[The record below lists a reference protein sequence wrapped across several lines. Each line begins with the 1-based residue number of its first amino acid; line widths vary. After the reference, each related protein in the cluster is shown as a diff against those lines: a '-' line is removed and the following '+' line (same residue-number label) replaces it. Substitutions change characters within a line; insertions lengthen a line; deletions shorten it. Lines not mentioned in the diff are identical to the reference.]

1 MKPIVTYYRV
11 STQKQA
17 RSGNLREAHR
27 GSIMIVFA
35 ILVALATLSWL
46 GSLAYAYF
54 TNPIERSRLN
64 KRPAVMMI
72 ALLAAVSLVVLLIGI
87 NSPYGNLSIL
97 IGEQQIRIWVFG
109 LIGCVI
115 FTALG
120 FSM

>member
-1 MKPIVTYYRV
+1 
-11 STQKQA
+11 
-17 RSGNLREAHR
+17 
-27 GSIMIVFA
+27 MIAFA
-35 ILVALATLSWL
+35 ILVALAALSWL

-64 KRPAVMMI
+64 KRPVVMMI

-97 IGEQQIRIWVFG
+97 IGEQQFRIWVFG

-120 FSM
+120 YSIRRR

>member
-1 MKPIVTYYRV
+1 M
-11 STQKQA
+11 SE
-17 RSGNLREAHR
+17 EAHR
-27 GSIMIVFA
+27 GSVMIVFA

-54 TNPIERSRLN
+54 TNPIERSGLN
-64 KRPAVMMI
+64 KRPAVIMI

-97 IGEQQIRIWVFG
+97 IGEQQFRIWVFG
-109 LIGCVI
+109 LIGCII

-120 FSM
+120 FSMRRR